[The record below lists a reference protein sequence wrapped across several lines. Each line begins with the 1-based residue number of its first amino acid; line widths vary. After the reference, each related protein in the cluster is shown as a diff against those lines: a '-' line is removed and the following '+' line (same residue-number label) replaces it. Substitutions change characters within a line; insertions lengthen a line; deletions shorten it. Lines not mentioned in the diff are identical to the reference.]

1 MPDHPEIYRSQAE
14 GYEALVSREDHLG
27 NLLPAIQKIASL
39 SGKKVVEFGAGT
51 GRLTCQMA
59 PLVEKWKQNQ
69 LPQGLQAK
77 IKQPNAVQL
86 PLSHTNTLGEVY
98 VLPQDKMPMLKPFT
112 NGANPMPGTLVQ
124 QEESNSTKVGKIPN
138 AIPVQPYTFQR
149 GNQRK

>member
-1 MPDHPEIYRSQAE
+1 MKKLLLLMTVVCFCKVTAAQTAAVPE
-14 GYEALVSREDHLG
+14 V
-27 NLLPAIQKIASL
+27 NLDRYNKLRQQQ
-39 SGKKVVEFGAGT
+39 
-51 GRLTCQMA
+51 QMA

-69 LPQGLQAK
+69 VQQGLQAK
-77 IKQPNAVQL
+77 IKQPNVVQL

-124 QEESNSTKVGKIPN
+124 QEESNATKVGKIPN
-138 AIPVQPYTFQR
+138 AIPVQPYSFQR

>member
-1 MPDHPEIYRSQAE
+1 MKKLLLLMTVVCFCKVTTAQTAAVPE
-14 GYEALVSREDHLG
+14 V
-27 NLLPAIQKIASL
+27 NLDRYNKLRQQQ
-39 SGKKVVEFGAGT
+39 
-51 GRLTCQMA
+51 QMA

-86 PLSHTNTLGEVY
+86 PLSHTNALGEVY
-98 VLPQDKMPMLKPFT
+98 VLPQDNMPMLKPFA

-124 QEESNSTKVGKIPN
+124 QEESNATKVGKIPN

>member
-1 MPDHPEIYRSQAE
+1 MKGFLLLMAVCCFCELAVAQTAAVPE
-14 GYEALVSREDHLG
+14 V
-27 NLLPAIQKIASL
+27 NLDRYNKLRKQQQL
-39 SGKKVVEFGAGT
+39 
-51 GRLTCQMA
+51 A
-59 PLVEKWKQNQ
+59 PLLQKRNQQQ

-98 VLPQDKMPMLKPFT
+98 VLPQDNMPMLKPFA

-124 QEESNSTKVGKIPN
+124 QEESNATKVGKISN